1 MNNNMSANLS
11 LNDLPASPPPLVRR
25 ASVNQYR
32 ARIGSEQY
40 FTSGS
45 RDDPEI
51 VKLIDYTRDCM
62 TILECK
68 RGTLYPHAFYNASY
82 YGENIG
88 LKLEVVDLATG
99 RVLTDW
105 EYNVESKEIA
115 LRAGCVYEGD
125 VKIVTPME
133 GDLGNCRVDLEL
145 VG

>member
-1 MNNNMSANLS
+1 
-11 LNDLPASPPPLVRR
+11 
-25 ASVNQYR
+25 
-32 ARIGSEQY
+32 
-40 FTSGS
+40 
-45 RDDPEI
+45 
-51 VKLIDYTRDCM
+51 M